1 MSITQNAVCKIAVL
15 TVALVAPSVA
25 GAAVHSGRAI
35 FPEPGNP
42 PSIGVP
48 PPSADQTR
56 EYDREVVI
64 HYDAS
69 VGSVT
74 LSAEVWDPVYWGE
87 KYGETFSIGSK
98 CKEGPLS
105 LFGPSD
111 FEGHIQAQPR
121 ERGLGGTE
129 RGGVVGKATLR
140 GYTGQVEATGVFNG
154 KRFEITFRSSAFRNR
169 NWRCAEVH
177 EPANKP
183 TTFRLN
189 HWPKPKP
196 KARHAG
202 SLIRQVLAPVRRPV
216 AALEQVFGR
225 SIQLKYV
232 EVEEQR

>member
-1 MSITQNAVCKIAVL
+1 MGTTQTAICKIVVL

-25 GAAVHSGRAI
+25 GAAVHSGRVV
-35 FPEPGNP
+35 FPEPENP

-48 PPSADQTR
+48 LPPADQTR

-64 HYDAS
+64 HYNAS

-74 LSAEVWDPVYWGE
+74 FAAEVWDPGYWGE

-111 FEGHIQAQPR
+111 FEGHVEAQPR

-129 RGGVVGKATLR
+129 RGGVAGKATLR
-140 GYTGQVEATGVFNG
+140 GYTGHVESTGVFNG
-154 KRFEITFRSSAFRNR
+154 KRFEVTFRSSAFRNR

-177 EPANKP
+177 EPADKP
-183 TTFRLN
+183 TRFRLGN
-189 HWPKPKP
+189 WPKPRP
-196 KARHAG
+196 KARHTG
-202 SLIRQVLAPVRRPV
+202 SLIRQVLALVR
-216 AALEQVFGR
+216 
-225 SIQLKYV
+225 
-232 EVEEQR
+232 